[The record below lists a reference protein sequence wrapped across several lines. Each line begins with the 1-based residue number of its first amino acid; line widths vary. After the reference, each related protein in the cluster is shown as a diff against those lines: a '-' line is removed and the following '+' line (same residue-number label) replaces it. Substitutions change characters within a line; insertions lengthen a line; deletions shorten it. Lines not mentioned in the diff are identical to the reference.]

1 MVDDLFD
8 DNDEPKEYL
17 ERISQDALVMVGKP
31 VIRGTRIPVELI
43 LEWFSGSFDLE
54 EFFEAYP
61 ELTREDVQAAFLFAR
76 DAVREDYL
84 NSPYRKEAFAAAEK
98 RAALA
103 RSKA

>member
-1 MVDDLFD
+1 MADDMFDDLD
-8 DNDEPKEYL
+8 DTKEYL

-54 EFFEAYP
+54 EFFAAYP
-61 ELTREDVQAAFLFAR
+61 DLTREDVQAAFLFAR
-76 DAVREDYL
+76 DAVREDYF
-84 NSPYRKEAFAAAEK
+84 NSQYRKDAFAAADK
-98 RAALA
+98 WAALA